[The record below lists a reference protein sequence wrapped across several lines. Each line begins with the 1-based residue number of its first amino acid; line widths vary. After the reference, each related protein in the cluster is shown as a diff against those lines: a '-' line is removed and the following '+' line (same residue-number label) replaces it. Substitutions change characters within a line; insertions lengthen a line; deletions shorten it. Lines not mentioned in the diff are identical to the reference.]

1 MCVHGWYADSV
12 PPQSK
17 SPTPLIPDQRQH
29 EIIELLRTSMVLSVR
44 ELTETM
50 NVSHMTVRR
59 DISALEEAG
68 LVESVHGG
76 VRLLGAHSQE
86 TPVERAPRTQLET
99 DAKQAIAQAATAHV
113 QPEST
118 VFLDAGTTCEAM
130 VSELSGITDLT
141 VVTNDFLSA
150 MRLMEENITAIHTGG
165 LVDINS
171 GSSSGPL
178 AAATLATLSIDYAFL
193 SAGAWDLDHGL
204 TTSETDKLTLKRA
217 AHEVAERTIL
227 VVDSTK
233 FGTHARFKALQLA
246 ELDLIITDD
255 RLPEHEREHLT
266 EVGITVEVA
275 PL

>member
-1 MCVHGWYADSV
+1 MRGWYAEPVSSQTK
-12 PPQSK
+12 PS
-17 SPTPLIPDQRQH
+17 TPLIPDQRQH
-29 EIIELLRTSMVLSVR
+29 EIVELLRTSLVLSVR

-59 DISALEEAG
+59 DISALEESG

-76 VRLLGAHSQE
+76 VRLIGAHSQE
-86 TPVERAPRTQLET
+86 TPVERAPRTELET
-99 DAKQAIAQAATAHV
+99 EAKQAIAHAATTHV
-113 QPEST
+113 RPGTT

-130 VSELSGITDLT
+130 VSRLSALPDLT

-178 AAATLATLSIDYAFL
+178 AAATLGTLSIDIAFL

-217 AHEVAERTIL
+217 ARNAATRTVLVA
-227 VVDSTK
+227 DSTK
-233 FGTHARFKALQLA
+233 FGTHARFKALALK

-255 RLPEHEREHLT
+255 RLLEQEREHLADMDIPF
-266 EVGITVEVA
+266 ELGS
-275 PL
+275 L

>member
-1 MCVHGWYADSV
+1 
-12 PPQSK
+12 
-17 SPTPLIPDQRQH
+17 
-29 EIIELLRTSMVLSVR
+29 MVLSVR

-59 DISALEEAG
+59 DIAALEEAG

-76 VRLLGAHSQE
+76 VRLLDAHRQE
-86 TPVERAPRTQLET
+86 TPVERAPRTELET
-99 DAKQAIAQAATAHV
+99 VAKQAIAQAAAQNV
-113 QPEST
+113 RPGST

-130 VSELSGITDLT
+130 VSRLAGIADLT

-150 MRLMEENITAIHTGG
+150 MRLMEENVTAIHTGG

-178 AAATLATLSIDYAFL
+178 AAATLATLSIDSAFL
-193 SAGAWDLDHGL
+193 SAGAWDLNHGL

-217 AHEVAERTIL
+217 AHEAAERTIL
-227 VVDSTK
+227 VADSTK
-233 FGTHARFKALQLA
+233 FGTHARFKALALT

-255 RLPEHEREHLT
+255 RLPEHEKENLSDMH
-266 EVGITVEVA
+266 VTVELT
-275 PL
+275 PF